1 MLATKELCCYCEQR
15 AATMTYEE
23 VRGGKPQTNYYCLR
37 CFTSVFLTLD
47 DSFFDSLGKEKVKGV
62 CQGCGWTAQ
71 EFYKT
76 GLVGCASC
84 YGYLKDEIYP
94 SILKMQGDRAHCGK
108 GSPLMEERDK
118 LVERR
123 KTAKNLIDEYTAKND
138 FESAQEQ
145 IREYKRLNALL
156 YGERS

>member
-1 MLATKELCCYCEQR
+1 MLEQIQLCCYCEQR
-15 AATMTYEE
+15 AATRAYEE
-23 VRGGKPQTNYYCLR
+23 VRGGKTQTNYYCLR
-37 CFTSVFLTLD
+37 CFERVFLTQND
-47 DSFFDSLGKEKVKGV
+47 EYFDALNKKKVKGV
-62 CQGCGWTAQ
+62 CLGCGWTAQ

-84 YGYLKDEIYP
+84 YGYLKDEIFP

-108 GSPLMEERDK
+108 GSELMEERER

-123 KTAKNLIDEYTAKND
+123 KEAKRLVDIFRERQDYD
-138 FESAQEQ
+138 GAQEQ
-145 IREYKRLNALL
+145 LREYMRLNALL